1 MSASVVGAPVGIAS
15 ASFNLIFS
23 LTTRIIKKLLSITR
37 NKKKKHDKIIIL
49 VKSKVDS
56 IETLVSQALIDM
68 GISHEEFSAIIREK
82 NVWEDERKCEECQWK
97 TRK

>member
-1 MSASVVGAPVGIAS
+1 MCA
-15 ASFNLIFS
+15 
-23 LTTRIIKKLLSITR
+23 
-37 NKKKKHDKIIIL
+37 
-49 VKSKVDS
+49 KSKVDS